1 MRNFLAKALELPS
14 GVVLEALKFAL
25 ILEQFFSPPN
35 TVVWS
40 QQKKNFNASKNTNMN
55 LIFLLMLSLFA
66 SSITSLQH
74 IFFSSRFRKLF
85 FRLSEGFR
93 GSLET
98 REREISYLCQD
109 LFECCTARFIEF
121 CGTFSPSQSGPRQRS
136 DFGALECHKKVFFLE
151 QIAFHATTWNTQRMD
166 KYWNNIKVLFALT
179 RCPNEKLQRR
189 R

>member
-40 QQKKNFNASKNTNMN
+40 QQKKNFNASKNTSMN

-74 IFFSSRFRKLF
+74 IFFSTRFRKLF

-136 DFGALECHKKVFFLE
+136 DFGALECHKKVFFWSKLHFMQQLE
-151 QIAFHATTWNTQRMD
+151 TLSGWTNIGTT
-166 KYWNNIKVLFALT
+166 
-179 RCPNEKLQRR
+179 
-189 R
+189 